1 VNTLGTVATLEN
13 GERRR
18 RRSSKPFG
26 RALRELLEEANITTP
41 IGNPDWSSFAKRIG
55 TNYES
60 LRKAVAGERQPP
72 RQLMESVAEE
82 LAVDA
87 RYFAEYRL
95 LVARDLFDVGKVG
108 FDSALEHLSR
118 WANDELEP

>member
-1 VNTLGTVATLEN
+1 VGQVLELEN
-13 GERRR
+13 GERRK
-18 RRSSKPFG
+18 RRSAYAFG

-41 IGNPDWSSFAKRIG
+41 IGNPDWAGFAKRID

-72 RQLMESVAEE
+72 RVLMELVADE
-82 LAVDA
+82 LNVDA

-95 LVARDLFDVGKVG
+95 LVSRELFDPAKVG
-108 FDSALEHLSR
+108 LDEAL
-118 WANDELEP
+118 ANLERFAAGKLDV